1 MKRLVGVLLLASA
14 LPSLCRTL
22 SDPDQDAECSDMSSR
37 LRGFVPW
44 KHCNTTTL
52 KKKQLEQIQAPT
64 TTLYLPLIYLL
75 AFSVGLPTN
84 LLALWVLVFRTKHMP
99 STTLLINLTVVDCLL
114 FLVLPFRIVYHFRGN
129 DWFLGETSC
138 RIVMAMFYGNM
149 YSSVWCLA
157 LVALDRYVALVHP
170 FGAKSFRSRRVS
182 LYMSVWVWVVQLA
195 AMLPLLLSQQTY
207 QLDDPKITTC
217 HDVLPESEQQK
228 FLLPYFS
235 TLFVFCFLL
244 PFVVVL
250 FCHSAILHTLLA
262 ERRRY
267 SHAIRVTVLVIVVF
281 IACLL
286 PSNLLLL
293 LTYSNAWP
301 DAQDLYVPYTISLA
315 VSTFNSCIDP
325 FIFYFVS
332 KEFRQKVKSVLCCVS
347 ESEDGPSSK
356 GSTPSSAGQ
365 KSNITLLSMTPDTAA
380 RSQQDDVKE
389 T

>member
-1 MKRLVGVLLLASA
+1 MVSA
-14 LPSLCRTL
+14 G
-22 SDPDQDAECSDMSSR
+22 
-37 LRGFVPW
+37 LRVFMLQT
-44 KHCNTTTL
+44 HCNISTL
-52 KKKQLEQIQAPT
+52 KKKQLEEIQSPT

-84 LLALWVLVFRTKHMP
+84 LLALWVLVFRTKHLP

-114 FLVLPFRIVYHFRGN
+114 FLVLPFRIVYHFQGN
-129 DWFLGETSC
+129 DWVLGEPFC

-157 LVALDRYVALVHP
+157 LVALDRYMALVHP
-170 FGAKSFRSRRVS
+170 FGAKTFRSRRVS
-182 LYMSVWVWVVQLA
+182 LYMTVWVWVVQLA

-228 FLLPYFS
+228 FFLPYFS

-244 PFVVVL
+244 PFVTVL
-250 FCHSAILHTLLA
+250 YCHSAILHTLLA

-281 IACLL
+281 IVCLL

-293 LTYSNAWP
+293 LTYSNAWQ
-301 DAQDLYVPYTISLA
+301 DGEDLYVPYTISLA
-315 VSTFNSCIDP
+315 VSTFNGCIDP

-332 KEFRQKVKSVLCCVS
+332 KEFRQKVKSALCCVR
-347 ESEDGPSSK
+347 EREDNPSSK
-356 GSTPSSAGQ
+356 GNTPSSAGQ
-365 KSNITLLSMTPDTAA
+365 RSRVTLLSMTPDTAA
-380 RSQQDDVKE
+380 RSQQDNVME